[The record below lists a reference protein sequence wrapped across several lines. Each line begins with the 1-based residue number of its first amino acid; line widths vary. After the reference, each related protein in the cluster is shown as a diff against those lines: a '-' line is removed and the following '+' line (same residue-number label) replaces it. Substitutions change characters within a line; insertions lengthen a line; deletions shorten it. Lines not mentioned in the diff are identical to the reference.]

1 MPNGERMKTSKNI
14 IIGCVIAVLC
24 ICLGVGIYVYLNH
37 ENDSNQTT
45 VKVFTESSL
54 NDYQTLTLEY
64 NNEEI
69 DPLNYLKD
77 TKDAS
82 VYPTSI
88 SLLEV
93 GEKQITYTIKDEVIN
108 CTFVIKDTKVP
119 VITLNSDTVEIET
132 LDGFDLNSNVQS
144 VEDPV
149 DGALVKFDVEPEKIV
164 DSTDGKVY
172 DTGWYTVT
180 NVDNTVTVHASDNH
194 GNTVDQT
201 YTITIKEPDEI
212 TETHMYSY
220 QLVDLSGIEDESNW
234 LEIDSND
241 WYYAECSYH
250 SSKYQTVN
258 EALQDVVNHEA
269 SIGNTD
275 DVENEARIF
284 CVKNADGKVLY
295 YQSGFEE

>member
-1 MPNGERMKTSKNI
+1 MPNGECMKTSKNI
-14 IIGCVIAVLC
+14 IISCVIGVLC
-24 ICLGVGIYVYLNH
+24 ACLGVGINMYVKNSST
-37 ENDSNQTT
+37 SNQTS

-64 NNEEI
+64 SNSEV
-69 DPLNYLKD
+69 DTLSYLKD

-82 VYPTSI
+82 VFPTSI

-93 GEKQITYTIKDEVIN
+93 GEKQITYTIGDEVIN
-108 CTFVIKDTKVP
+108 CTFVIKDTKAP
-119 VITLNSDTVEIET
+119 VITLNSDTVEVDA

-144 VEDPV
+144 VEDPI
-149 DGALVKFDVEPEKIV
+149 DGTLVKFETEPEKLT

-194 GNTVDQT
+194 GNTTEQT
-201 YTITIKEPDEI
+201 YTIQVKESKD

-220 QLVDLSGIEDESNW
+220 QLVDLSGMEDESNW
-234 LEIDSND
+234 QEIDSND
-241 WYYAECSYH
+241 WYYSACSYH
-250 SSKYQTVN
+250 SSKYQTVD

-284 CVKNADGKVLY
+284 CVKNSEGKVLY
-295 YQSGFEE
+295 YQAGFEE

>member
-108 CTFVIKDTKVP
+108 CTFVIKDTKAP
-119 VITLNSDTVEIET
+119 VITLNSDTVEIDT

-144 VEDPV
+144 AEDPV

-295 YQSGFEE
+295 YQAGFEE